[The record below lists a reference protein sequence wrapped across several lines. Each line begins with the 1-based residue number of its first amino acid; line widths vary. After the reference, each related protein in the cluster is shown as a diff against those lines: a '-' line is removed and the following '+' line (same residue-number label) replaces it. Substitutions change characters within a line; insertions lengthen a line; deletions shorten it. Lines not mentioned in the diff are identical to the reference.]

1 MRGQRN
7 PDYGWL
13 TTALIRAGTLATGT
27 AIMAAAFAVPA
38 VAQPESAAPAP
49 PAAPQAS
56 ATQVQQREMR
66 VVALGDSYFAG
77 LGAGQYRA
85 GAHRQSLAAGFLQA
99 LARLEAA
106 NPGLEISVQN
116 NSSSGATIDN
126 LYETQVEQGWLGDT
140 PVNRPQLE
148 GVDPGADVAI
158 MGFGGNDIGFTG
170 LIQDGV
176 LNNGGATVRARLGEL
191 RAGQL
196 NTGLPDANYLSD
208 AARPHGQQRTVTGE
222 LIRAIQDAKAA
233 MPHAQIVI
241 TTYPEVAD
249 PNATSMFSAIGP
261 EELAAYRQIVQSLN
275 EAIRGAARLTGATVA
290 ENSHAFAGHEVYT
303 DDPYLHD
310 LGPQWGLDNRDEAMH
325 PNPAGQTALADAIA
339 DAVAKTAGLHPAA
352 PYHGPAP
359 YPTNRLTLDP
369 VRPPRTR
376 PQAGHPPT
384 PRQSAPAPGRGEA
397 APKPDKINWT
407 GGPLPIDRAP
417 GARPTPKPVG
427 PNRSTAP
434 KPAGPKPDVPPTAK
448 KPDEERKPT
457 APVQPPVTA
466 PRPTHPENPASHNA
480 PTRPGTGS
488 STSSPAPAKSAPGRS
503 TPVDGSRPAKRG
515 PADNPENGGDRG
527 RPVKS
532 GPADNPENGGDR
544 GTRSQQK
551 IGPADNP
558 ENGGDRGTRPTS
570 PTPDRHE
577 SGRSGPA
584 DNPENGGDRGTD
596 SSRAG
601 QPSGRSGPADNPSN
615 GGERDTG
622 SQRSGKN
629 GPADNPENG
638 GDRGAGHSSSNPSGK
653 VGPADNPENGGDRGT
668 GNNDTPVG

>member
-1 MRGQRN
+1 MRGQQD
-7 PDYGWL
+7 PDCGWL

-49 PAAPQAS
+49 AAPPAAPQAP
-56 ATQVQQREMR
+56 AKQVQQRELR
-66 VVALGDSYFAG
+66 AVALGDSYFAG

-85 GAHRQSLAAGFLQA
+85 GTHRQSLAAGSLQA

-106 NPGLEISVQN
+106 NPGLEITVQN

-126 LYETQVEQGWLGDT
+126 LYETQVEHGWFGDT

-158 MGFGGNDIGFTG
+158 MGFGGNDIGFVG

-176 LNNGGATVRARLGEL
+176 LNNGGATVQHRLGEL

-196 NTGLPDANYLSD
+196 NTGLPDPNYLSD
-208 AARPHGQQRTVTGE
+208 AARPHGQQQTVTGE

-233 MPHAQIVI
+233 MPNAEIVI

-249 PNATSMFSAIGP
+249 PNATSRLSAIGP

-325 PNPAGQTALADAIA
+325 PNAAGQTALADAIA
-339 DAVAKTAGLHPAA
+339 AAVAKATGLRPAT
-352 PYHGPAP
+352 PHHGPAP

-369 VRPPRTR
+369 VRPPQPARTR
-376 PQAGHPPT
+376 PQATHPPT
-384 PRQSAPAPGRGEA
+384 PRRPAPAPGRGEA

-417 GARPTPKPVG
+417 QA
-427 PNRSTAP
+427 
-434 KPAGPKPDVPPTAK
+434 D
-448 KPDEERKPT
+448 RKS
-457 APVQPPVTA
+457 VV
-466 PRPTHPENPASHNA
+466 
-480 PTRPGTGS
+480 
-488 STSSPAPAKSAPGRS
+488 
-503 TPVDGSRPAKRG
+503 
-515 PADNPENGGDRG
+515 
-527 RPVKS
+527 
-532 GPADNPENGGDR
+532 
-544 GTRSQQK
+544 
-551 IGPADNP
+551 
-558 ENGGDRGTRPTS
+558 
-570 PTPDRHE
+570 
-577 SGRSGPA
+577 
-584 DNPENGGDRGTD
+584 
-596 SSRAG
+596 
-601 QPSGRSGPADNPSN
+601 
-615 GGERDTG
+615 
-622 SQRSGKN
+622 
-629 GPADNPENG
+629 
-638 GDRGAGHSSSNPSGK
+638 
-653 VGPADNPENGGDRGT
+653 
-668 GNNDTPVG
+668 